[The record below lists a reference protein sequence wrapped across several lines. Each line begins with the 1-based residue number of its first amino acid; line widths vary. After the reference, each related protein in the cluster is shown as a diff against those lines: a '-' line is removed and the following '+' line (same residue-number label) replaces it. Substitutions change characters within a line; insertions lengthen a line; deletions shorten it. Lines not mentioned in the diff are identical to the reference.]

1 MVCWNSHLFNLILK
15 YFLHVEVLDNHS
27 TMLSAGSSPDLA
39 NRQQIVDDMVK
50 ILQSE
55 KVAQTS
61 EKVSALQEFQLYV
74 REGDASHIKRNF
86 RYNFSTRNDFF
97 LFYSINRT

>member
-1 MVCWNSHLFNLILK
+1 M
-15 YFLHVEVLDNHS
+15 LDNHPA
-27 TMLSAGSSPDLA
+27 MLFAGSSPDLA

-86 RYNFSTRNDFF
+86 RYDFSACDDL
-97 LFYSINRT
+97 LF

>member
-1 MVCWNSHLFNLILK
+1 MLF
-15 YFLHVEVLDNHS
+15 
-27 TMLSAGSSPDLA
+27 AGSSPDLA

-86 RYNFSTRNDFF
+86 RYDLSIRFLDDFY
-97 LFYSINRT
+97 LFYSISSLLTDFVDMLQESAQSSVR